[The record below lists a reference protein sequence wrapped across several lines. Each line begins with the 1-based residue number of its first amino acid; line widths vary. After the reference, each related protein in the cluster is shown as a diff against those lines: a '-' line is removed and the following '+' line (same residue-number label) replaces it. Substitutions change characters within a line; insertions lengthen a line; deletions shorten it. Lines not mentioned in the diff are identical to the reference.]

1 MGVVRPRRQRGRG
14 GVEPHLLVRLH
25 LAADHPE
32 GVGGGVVIDLDAAE
46 GLRARAGGQP
56 ALVAVIIEHHRG
68 PAGAHN
74 RLAAERRAGARGR
87 GQLAVGS
94 LHPPPRG
101 RSPSRSP
108 GRFTDTKSVCQE
120 EGPKE
125 RKRKT
130 DRERGLRTGPQRDP
144 DRGTGGEK
152 DGWDDKRQT
161 GRDRQIDKPGDVR
174 QTRKETDSQTG
185 SKRQEEDE
193 SDRLEEA
200 NIQTD
205 DGEREVRKGVRL
217 LQGRRTEMD
226 RETEMWRES

>member
-14 GVEPHLLVRLH
+14 GGEPHLLVRLH

-94 LHPPPRG
+94 LAS
-101 RSPSRSP
+101 SPQGPVTVSFPWEIRRHKVSVP
-108 GRFTDTKSVCQE
+108 GRGTQRE
-120 EGPKE
+120 EEEDRPRERAEDRPSERPRQGDWR
-125 RKRKT
+125 RKRRVGRQKT
-130 DRERGLRTGPQRDP
+130 DWERQTN
-144 DRGTGGEK
+144 
-152 DGWDDKRQT
+152 RQT
-161 GRDRQIDKPGDVR
+161 GGC
-174 QTRKETDSQTG
+174 ETDSQKG

-217 LQGRRTEMD
+217 LQGRWTEMD